1 MAIVSPFVIGSFW
14 MSGAL
19 ASFLMVAIA
28 GRELSDTMNTFQ
40 IVFIRSLVGF
50 VIVLVVAGVKGR
62 TLFRTARFK
71 THLTRNVLHYSAQ
84 AGWFLG
90 VSLLPL
96 ATVFA
101 IEFTTP
107 IWVALMA
114 VWFLGEKLNRGRWV
128 AILCGFGGTL
138 IILRPGLAVF
148 DVGSMA
154 VLWAAIGFASAYI
167 FTKVLFDSDSPIT
180 ILLYMTGI
188 QAIIDLVPGLVVWV
202 ELGVED
208 LV

>member
-1 MAIVSPFVIGSFW
+1 M
-14 MSGAL
+14 
-19 ASFLMVAIA
+19 SFLMMAIA

-40 IVFIRSLVGF
+40 IVFIRCLVGF

-62 TLFRTARFK
+62 TLFRTARLK
-71 THLTRNVLHYSAQ
+71 THLTRNVLPYSAQ

-114 VWFLGEKLNRGRWV
+114 F
-128 AILCGFGGTL
+128 
-138 IILRPGLAVF
+138 
-148 DVGSMA
+148 
-154 VLWAAIGFASAYI
+154 
-167 FTKVLFDSDSPIT
+167 
-180 ILLYMTGI
+180 
-188 QAIIDLVPGLVVWV
+188 
-202 ELGVED
+202 
-208 LV
+208 

>member
-1 MAIVSPFVIGSFW
+1 M
-14 MSGAL
+14 

-50 VIVLVVAGVKGR
+50 AIVLVVAGAKGS
-62 TLFRTARFK
+62 TLFRTARLK
-71 THLTRNVLHYSAQ
+71 IHLIRNVLHYSAQ

-114 VWFLGEKLNRGRWV
+114 VWFLGEKLNRGRLV
-128 AILCGFGGTL
+128 AILFGFGGTL
-138 IILRPGLAVF
+138 IILRPGLEVF

-167 FTKVLFDSDSPIT
+167 FTKVLSDSESPLT
-180 ILLYMTGI
+180 ILFYMTGV
-188 QAIIDLVPGLVVWV
+188 QAIIGFVPGLIVWV
-202 ELGVED
+202 ELGDPFV
-208 LV
+208 